1 MKLVVKDSEFES
13 QVEKI
18 LEVNGII
25 NDAAIQ
31 TKNVLDSILEDAI
44 VDKYI
49 NEAIDNKM
57 RKIHA
62 YADKQDLLSS
72 NDKTNVN
79 NFIDYISELDSK
91 LD

>member
-18 LEVNGII
+18 LEVNATI
-25 NDAAIQ
+25 NDAALQ
-31 TKNVLDSILEDAI
+31 TKNVLESILEDAI

-57 RKIHA
+57 RKIYS
-62 YADKQDLLSS
+62 YADKLVLLSS
-72 NDKTNVN
+72 NDKTNVS
-79 NFIDYISELDSK
+79 NFINYIAELDSK

>member
-18 LEVNGII
+18 LEVNATI
-25 NDAAIQ
+25 NDAALQ
-31 TKNVLDSILEDAI
+31 TKNVLESILEDAI

-57 RKIHA
+57 RKIHS
-62 YADKQDLLSS
+62 YADKLVLLSN
-72 NDKTNVN
+72 NDKTNVS
-79 NFIDYISELDSK
+79 NFINYIAELDSK